1 MKKMMMKL
9 APVLSL
15 AVLGASSVAL
25 AGSQLETTYCYANTD
40 GSGTCY
46 GNLLGFRND
55 SNAGTYARFY
65 EYASGSKYFNAA
77 FKVAGATG
85 VSYYSCSPNATVA
98 AAWDEVQS
106 LNAYFFISWDA
117 NGTCDYLAIT
127 NGSQY
132 ANF

>member
-15 AVLGASSVAL
+15 AVLGVSSVAL
-25 AGSQLETTYCYANTD
+25 AGSQVETASCYAYAD
-40 GSGTCY
+40 GSGRCS

-55 SNAGTYARFY
+55 SNTSTYARFS
-65 EYASGSKYFNAA
+65 EYDYGNKYFYAA
-77 FKVAGATG
+77 YTVPGSTSAST
-85 VSYYSCSPNATVA
+85 YTCTPNTAVA
-98 AAWDEVQS
+98 AAWEDAQS
-106 LNAYFFISWDA
+106 LSAYFLITWDA
-117 NGTCDYLAIT
+117 NGVCDYLAIT